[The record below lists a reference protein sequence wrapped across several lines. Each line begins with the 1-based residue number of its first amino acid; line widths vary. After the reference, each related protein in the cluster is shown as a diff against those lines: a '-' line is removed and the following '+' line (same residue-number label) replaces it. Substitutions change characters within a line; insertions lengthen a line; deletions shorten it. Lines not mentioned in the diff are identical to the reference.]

1 MQMLLGGLVLVVVGI
16 VFVRGWLSDDW
27 HVAAGAAGAAGIL
40 ALVVGIVALIAGVV
54 AALKNAIQKSN

>member
-27 HVAAGAAGAAGIL
+27 HVAAGAAGIL

-54 AALKNAIQKSN
+54 AALKNAILKSN

>member
-1 MQMLLGGLVLVVVGI
+1 MVVGI

-27 HVAAGAAGAAGIL
+27 HVAAGAAGIL

-54 AALKNAIQKSN
+54 AALKNAILKSN